1 MADVKAIKCVN
12 YLDGCIVVRYQVFML
27 NLILSFDLIDD
38 QLGVTIGFEI
48 CYPHLLSVLEADE
61 QGIVLNHIIRIWFR

>member
-1 MADVKAIKCVN
+1 MADVKAIECVSQ
-12 YLDGCIVVRYQVFML
+12 LDGYMVVRYRVFMS

-48 CYPHLLSVLEADE
+48 CYPHLLSKLEADE
-61 QGIVLNHIIRIWFR
+61 